1 MRSLRDG
8 AKWIPGTVIERTGP
22 VSYSVQVSEMEM
34 SLPDVSLPQTSQSES
49 SNDSVS
55 ISTNERSNMSESVEK
70 PTAKSPRLPV
80 ELK

>member
-1 MRSLRDG
+1 MTVLR
-8 AKWIPGTVIERTGP
+8 
-22 VSYSVQVSEMEM
+22 VSVPEMEM

-55 ISTNERSNMSESVEK
+55 ISTNEQSNMSESVEK
-70 PTAKSPRLPV
+70 PTAKSPRLPI